1 MRSRSQILALL
12 PALLLALAAIP
23 VQGQGTSPKKLTLA
37 WDTSLS
43 MENNKPVYALR
54 YLETVFAANPDCQV
68 RMLAFSSE
76 VQEQAFQ
83 VRGGDW
89 SALKAYLEKLTYDGA
104 AVYGI
109 LAASLD
115 GGETYLYTD
124 GKQVLPAERLPV
136 EKGYTVLSR
145 ATGPQQQ
152 FLERSSLLYRG
163 HYVQL
168 TPYTAAE
175 EGPQPQPSAAAD
187 ARQGR
192 IYIDNQPAPGLFVQR
207 LGDSEAWITD
217 AEGRFSLT
225 TKPGDTLLISGGSF
239 AMPQSRVV
247 PADAT
252 FDLFLDSRV
261 IALDEVE
268 VSKVRANN
276 NSGEAENIGYGETDK
291 NRLGVAVQSID
302 DDQITDVNTDVSKAM
317 QGRFSGV
324 NMGQEADLSKVTMRT
339 MNSMLLNNFGL
350 IVIDGIPMEQA
361 DSSKFN
367 NSPQNPVFNFVDPQ
381 NIAKITVLKGLAA
394 TNKYGT
400 LGANGVVMI
409 TTKNAAANTD
419 QAGEG
424 MVDRARL
431 RNNTYTGEGLSTG
444 TASAIQAA
452 LKGAPAGSAYQ
463 KYLELRGANGNRPAF
478 FLEAYEFFK
487 TANPALAARIA
498 TNLLEGAPE
507 NPLALET
514 VLHFLAELEQPELIG
529 PVSESLASLQPDRAT
544 PLLYQAAI
552 TPDKRILNELLRKLI
567 LLKNGLDTSTP
578 FKQAYADYLEKEIRH
593 LVFARRFELD
603 KNLYPDKYH
612 TCPTYK
618 ARLVFEWNLP
628 GAEFVLQSV
637 NPQKKFYAWEHSN
650 AADPGLIREELQT
663 GVKFKDFDLYGPDSP
678 GEWLFNVEFLD
689 GGPDGDQLPF
699 TIGCRIYENFGTA
712 HETSRYV
719 TLHLSEPGQKQNLV
733 TLHVN

>member
-1 MRSRSQILALL
+1 MKIALRLLGLTPVLSLFLFGNTLISQQAT
-12 PALLLALAAIP
+12 PE
-23 VQGQGTSPKKLTLA
+23 TLTLA

-54 YLETVFAANPDCQV
+54 YLEALFATHADCQV
-68 RMLAFSSE
+68 RLLAFSSE
-76 VQEQAFQ
+76 VEEQTFA

-89 SALKAYLEKLTYDGA
+89 SALKAHLEKLTYDGA

-115 GGETYLYTD
+115 GSETYLYTD
-124 GKQVLPAERLPV
+124 GQQVLPAERLPV
-136 EKGYTVLSR
+136 EKGYTVISR
-145 ATGPQQQ
+145 ATGAQQQ
-152 FLERSSLLYRG
+152 FLERAALLYRG
-163 HYVQL
+163 SYVQL

-175 EGPQPQPSAAAD
+175 EGPQTRVSSASD
-187 ARQGR
+187 KLQGR

-207 LGDSEAWITD
+207 MGDTEAWITD
-217 AEGRFSLT
+217 AEGKFALSAR
-225 TKPGDTLLISGGSF
+225 PGDTLQISGGSF
-239 AMPQSRVV
+239 ALPQSRVV
-247 PADAT
+247 PADAE

-261 IALDEVE
+261 IALEEVE
-268 VSKVRANN
+268 VSQKRANN
-276 NSGEAENIGYGETDK
+276 GEGETTNIGYGETDK
-291 NRLGVAVQSID
+291 NRVGVAVQSID
-302 DDQITDVNTDVSKAM
+302 DDQISEVNTDVAKAM
-317 QGRFSGV
+317 QGKFSGV
-324 NMGQEADLSKVTMRT
+324 NIGQEDDLSKVTMRT

-350 IVIDGIPMEQA
+350 IVIDGVPMEQA

-367 NSPQNPVFNFVDPQ
+367 NSPQNPVFSYVDPQ

-400 LGANGVVMI
+400 LGANGVILI
-409 TTKNAAANTD
+409 TTKNAL
-419 QAGEG
+419 AGQGQDETG
-424 MVDRARL
+424 PVDRARL
-431 RNNTYTGEGLSTG
+431 RNNTYTGEGLSAA
-444 TASAIQAA
+444 TASAVQGNLAA
-452 LKGAPAGSAYQ
+452 VPAGLAYP
-463 KYLELRGANGNRPAF
+463 KYIELRGAHGNRPAF
-478 FLEAYEFFK
+478 FLEAYDFFK
-487 TANPALAARIA
+487 TASPGLAARIA
-498 TNLLEGAPE
+498 TNLLEVAPD

-514 VLHFLAELEQPELIG
+514 TLHCLAELGEPELIG
-529 PVSESLASLQPDRAT
+529 PVAESLAALEPDRAT
-544 PLLYQAAI
+544 PLLYQAAV
-552 TPDKRILNELLRKLI
+552 TRDKRILNELVRKLI

-578 FKQAYADYLEKEIRH
+578 FKQAYADYLEKEIKH

-618 ARLVFEWNLP
+618 ARLVFEWSLP
-628 GAEFVLQSV
+628 GAEFILQSV

-689 GGPDGDQLPF
+689 GGPDGNQLPF
-699 TIGCRIYENFGTA
+699 TMGCRIYENFGTA

-719 TLHLSEPGQKQNLV
+719 TLHLSQPGQKQNLV
-733 TLHVN
+733 TLQVK